1 MRDVIHFFFVS
12 CVYWHSF
19 SGNYMWLGHY
29 WSDGYGAFSSPLISN
44 ESNYCSLE
52 FYYRFWRG
60 AYRIVSLSVFIEHSA
75 ENTTTLLWSTSE
87 ILPYWERKV
96 INLPQTHYNY
106 SVVFLGYFYVVSSVL
121 VDDMEFV
128 RCNLCKLILFSYEA
142 LGFRITVCNHNSK
155 FKCCCNLMEIFG
167 KLNPGFTLYFSQA
180 DELPVWD
187 G

>member
-1 MRDVIHFFFVS
+1 
-12 CVYWHSF
+12 
-19 SGNYMWLGHY
+19 MWLGHSWVY
-29 WSDGYGAFSSPLISN
+29 GSYGAFSGPLIPK

-106 SVVFLGYFYVVSSVL
+106 SVVFLGYFYIVSSLL

-128 RCNLCKLILFSYEA
+128 RCNLCKLIHFPYEA
-142 LGFRITVCNHNSK
+142 LGFRVTVCNHNSK
-155 FKCCCNLMEIFG
+155 FTCKCCYNLRETFG
-167 KLNPGFTLYFSQA
+167 KLSPEFTLRLFISLRQTNYPFVMNKSSCSINSS
-180 DELPVWD
+180 V